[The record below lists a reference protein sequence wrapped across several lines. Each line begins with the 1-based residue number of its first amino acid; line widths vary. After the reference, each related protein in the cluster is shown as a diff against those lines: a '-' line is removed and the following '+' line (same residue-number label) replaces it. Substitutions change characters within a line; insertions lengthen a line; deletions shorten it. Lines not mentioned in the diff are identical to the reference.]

1 MCSIKVPLLLFLFIF
16 GAIAAAQGTGA
27 DKTEPTMAVDS
38 TKAATAPTFDSLK
51 RDSGLSATSK
61 PSSDTNASAIANDS
75 AAGRPSDGERM
86 YRSVIPVMRRD
97 EPTIGKAPDTSARAK
112 QEKHPEPMMAPPPK
126 PAAADSFLVLP
137 GARQASSGHKTQL
150 KKNSVLIVLGACA
163 IVGGAV
169 AFYLIKNSQDKSA
182 ADINNRIPPP
192 PDPPAGGT
200 SP

>member
-1 MCSIKVPLLLFLFIF
+1 MCSIKKPLLFLLVYCT
-16 GAIAAAQGTGA
+16 IAAAQGTGA
-27 DKTEPTMAVDS
+27 DQTDSTMAVDS
-38 TKAATAPTFDSLK
+38 TVSAASLTNDSLL
-51 RDSGLSATSK
+51 RDSGLSATAK
-61 PSSDTNASAIANDS
+61 RSSDTNANAIANDS

-126 PAAADSFLVLP
+126 PPAVDSFLVLP
-137 GARQASSGHKTQL
+137 GARQASSGPKTHLQ
-150 KKNSVLIVLGACA
+150 KRSVLIVLGACA
-163 IVGGAV
+163 VVGGAV

-192 PDPPAGGT
+192 PDPPVGGL